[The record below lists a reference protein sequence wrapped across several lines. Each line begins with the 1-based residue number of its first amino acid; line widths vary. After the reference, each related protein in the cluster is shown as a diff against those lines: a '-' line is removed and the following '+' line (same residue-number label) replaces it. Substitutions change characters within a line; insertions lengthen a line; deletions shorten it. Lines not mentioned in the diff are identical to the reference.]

1 MKIHSLWFV
10 AVAACALCGC
20 ASEPAI
26 IAYQEPLTS
35 PGGEFSK
42 LPPTV
47 QNSVRAEA
55 GMAEFEDIS
64 RGKIGDLTVYEFR
77 FKNQEEFPPL
87 YVASDGSVLTSNLTV
102 AVGASEDTIEAST
115 GSGTSSIKMDDLP
128 LKVVEMIRRSAP
140 TAEVDSISR
149 LTSAGEVSYD
159 VTFKDPVRH
168 PKLLIRDDGR
178 LIR

>member
-1 MKIHSLWFV
+1 MKIHPLWCV
-10 AVAACALCGC
+10 ALACALCGC
-20 ASEPAI
+20 ASEPI
-26 IAYQEPLTS
+26 VAYQEPLTS

-47 QNSVRAEA
+47 QNSVRSEA
-55 GMAEFEDIS
+55 GMAEIEDIS
-64 RGKIGDLTVYEFR
+64 KGKVGERTVYEFR
-77 FKNQEEFPPL
+77 FKNHEVYPPL

-102 AVGASEDTIEAST
+102 AVGASEATIEAST
-115 GSGTSSIKMDDLP
+115 GSGTGSIKMDDLP

-140 TAEVDSISR
+140 TAEVDSVSR
-149 LTSAGEVSYD
+149 LTAAGDVFYD

-168 PKLLIRDDGR
+168 PRLLIRDDGR